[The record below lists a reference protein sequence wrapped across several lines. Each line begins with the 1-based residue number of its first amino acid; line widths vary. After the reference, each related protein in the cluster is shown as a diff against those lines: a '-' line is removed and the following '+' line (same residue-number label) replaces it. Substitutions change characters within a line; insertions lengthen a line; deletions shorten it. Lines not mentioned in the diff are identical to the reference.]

1 MSTPTDT
8 HPGARPNAQ
17 AGARAGGRIACLL
30 VPDLPLAAELRASP
44 EARGRPLVIVSAP
57 GARAF
62 VVSASPEA
70 RAQGVRVGA
79 SRVHARAACA
89 DLDVR
94 VASPA
99 LERAARETLLD
110 AALTFSPRVAPAPLA
125 AGVFAAEAS
134 VFLDASGLGTRFRSE
149 EAFASALAARAA
161 SLGLPSRV
169 CVAGSQEIARLAAR
183 RLALEGRARFNREGG
198 ARIDREGGAR
208 IDREGEGGRV
218 LVIPPGDELRWL
230 APLPVDLLDPSD
242 GLAASLT
249 RFGVR
254 TVGDLVRLPARG
266 LTTRLGPEAR
276 HLLAR
281 VHGEGHEPPLPHH
294 RETRCAEALDLE
306 HPIERLEPLGFVLR
320 GLLSRLVERLDARGL
335 ACGPLALD
343 LELEGGRREARRIG
357 VAAATNEIRTLLRLV
372 NLALEQRPPGAP
384 VVAVSLGTRGR
395 PGRRDQL
402 DLFRPAGPA
411 PAELSRT
418 LAELEALC
426 GEGRVG
432 APALCDTHR
441 PDAFALEPFSV
452 QTAAREATPEAHEA
466 APEAR
471 PRAAARLG
479 VRALRPPRPAQV
491 TAPGGTP
498 RWVRSRVANGRVV
511 SRSGPW
517 RTTGG
522 WWSPEQHHAFDHWD
536 VETSDGTLV
545 RLRHDRITHRWE
557 IDGIYD

>member
-1 MSTPTDT
+1 MS
-8 HPGARPNAQ
+8 
-17 AGARAGGRIACLL
+17 GRVACLL

-70 RAQGVRVGA
+70 RARGARVGA
-79 SRVHARAACA
+79 SCVHARAACA
-89 DLDVR
+89 DLHVH

-110 AALTFSPRVAPAPLA
+110 AALCFSPRVAAAPPA
-125 AGVFAAEAS
+125 AGAFAAEAS
-134 VFLDASGLGTRFRSE
+134 VFLDASGIGTRFRSE
-149 EAFASALAARAA
+149 EAFASALGARAA
-161 SLGLPSRV
+161 SLGLPAVV

-183 RLALEGRARFNREGG
+183 RLAL
-198 ARIDREGGAR
+198 D
-208 IDREGEGGRV
+208 GEAGRV
-218 LVIPPGDELRWL
+218 LVVPPGSEARFL
-230 APLPVDLLDPSD
+230 APLPVDLLDPGD
-242 GLAASLT
+242 GLASSLT
-249 RFGVR
+249 RFGIR
-254 TVGDLVRLPARG
+254 TVGDLVRLPARA
-266 LTTRLGPEAR
+266 LATRLGPEAPR
-276 HLLAR
+276 LLAR
-281 VHGEGHEPPLPHH
+281 VRGEGREPPLPHH

-306 HPIERLEPLGFVLR
+306 HPIDRLEPLGFVLR
-320 GLLSRLVERLDARGL
+320 GLLSRLVDRLEARGL
-335 ACGPLALD
+335 ACGPLALE
-343 LELEGGRREARRIG
+343 LALEGGRRDARRIG
-357 VAAATNEIRTLLRLV
+357 VAAATNETRTLLRLV
-372 NLALEQRPPGAP
+372 SLALEQRPPEAP
-384 VVAVSLGTRGR
+384 VVSVSLGTRGR

-432 APALCDTHR
+432 APALRDEHR

-452 QTAAREATPEAHEA
+452 QAAAHGAPDAARGAPDEPREADAGAH
-466 APEAR
+466 PR
-471 PRAAARLG
+471 PVARLG

-491 TAPGGTP
+491 TAPGGCP
-498 RWVRSRVANGRVV
+498 QWVRSRVATGRVV

-522 WWSPEQHHAFDHWD
+522 WWSPDERHAFDHWD
-536 VETSDGTLV
+536 VETSDGALV
-545 RLRHDRITHRWE
+545 RLRHDRISHRWE